1 MLNKVKIIKNYK
13 LNCQD
18 GEIGKVKDFYFD
30 DQTWT
35 IRYLI
40 VDTGNWLSSRQVLIS
55 PHSIISM
62 NKEEKYI
69 TVNLTKSQIE
79 SSPILESDKPV
90 SKQFQEEFHGYYG
103 YPMYATGMGYGGV
116 GLVSPYVPVE
126 KTDGEKFINKIEDE
140 NEWDPNLRSTHIV
153 SGYGIQA
160 SDDKIGHLD
169 DFIIDTETWEI
180 HYLEIDTNNWLPGRK
195 ILISPNWID
204 HVSWNDSKVFVNLS
218 TDEIKQSPEYTEE
231 TLLDRDFETK
241 LHKHYN
247 RTAYWL
253 DKQEDKDNPIR

>member
-1 MLNKVKIIKNYK
+1 MLNKFKIIKNYI

-30 DQTWT
+30 DQAWT

-40 VDTGNWLSSRQVLIS
+40 VNTGNWLTGRQVLIS
-55 PHSIISM
+55 PHSIISV
-62 NKEEKYI
+62 NKDEEYI
-69 TVNLTKSQIE
+69 TVSLTKSQIE
-79 SSPILESDKPV
+79 NSPILESNKPV

-103 YPMYATGMGYGGV
+103 YPMYTTVTGYGGL
-116 GLVSPYVPVE
+116 GLVLPRRPDE
-126 KTDGEKFINKIEDE
+126 KTDGEALVNKIEDE
-140 NEWDPNLRSTHIV
+140 NEWNPNLRSTHIV

-160 SDDKIGHLD
+160 SDDKIGHLE

-180 HYLEIDTNNWLPGRK
+180 HYLEIDTNNWFPGK
-195 ILISPNWID
+195 KVIISPNWID

-218 TDEIKQSPEYTEE
+218 TDEIKQSPEYNEE
-231 TLLDRDFETK
+231 TLLDREFETK

-253 DKQEDKDNPIR
+253 DK